1 MKFLARRKFQEKIS
15 VSFALLIGMI
25 AMNALVA
32 GLAAYSIANEAERQ
46 NEIEEIVR
54 NVEKTRLTVSNFINS
69 LDRRL
74 AEQVLIEIATT
85 SRRIKAVASGDS
97 EGKLSTLLS
106 QLGDFKARFQKY
118 MIEADQLAALESR
131 AIALGHGLLDQLNA
145 ARSHGGGIFDRQG
158 LDEVIGRVLNIM
170 WRGQELQS
178 SQHRP
183 TSEQMSSIKAQLEEL
198 IALTRKGDEIESQR
212 LLFRIVRDTRDY
224 VASFEKHQLY
234 KERNAATESALF
246 QISSQIQADCDR
258 VSSEMEATIGRHID
272 FAIAITLLIF
282 LITLVTAPVLA
293 RYLTGEI
300 LKPILSL
307 VSITKDVAAG
317 HLDVRAKV
325 EVEDDIGKLS
335 HYFNRMTKSLKKS
348 QQQLLEKH
356 RALEETHDELEER
369 VNLRTRE
376 LAITNDYLQSEIATR
391 KQSEAEI
398 RASEEKFRA
407 MFELSPLGMARN
419 TMDGIFVEA
428 NHALQD
434 MLGYS
439 LASLR
444 QRCLSDLFV
453 EAPVAGWDD
462 FVSSIQESGHYSLR
476 EARIRSKDGQ
486 IRFMRLNGVLVTD
499 SDGHDS
505 LWSICEDITEQKRS
519 EEVIWQQANFD
530 HLTGLPN
537 RRMFRN
543 SLDHEIKNCKR
554 QSQLLALMF
563 LDLDK
568 FKEVNDT
575 LGHDKGD
582 LLLIEAARR
591 IAGCVRETDMV
602 ARLGGDE
609 FTVVLPNLEST
620 NNAERVAGEIIDTL
634 ARPFDLAGNTVF
646 VGASIGI
653 TIYPSDAG
661 GLEELM
667 SHADQAMYQ
676 AKAEGRN
683 RFSYFTRSLQESSQK
698 RARLINDMRL
708 ALSEGQF
715 ELFYQPIVEL
725 TSGDVN
731 KAEALIR
738 WRHPDI
744 GLISPADFIPL
755 AEETGLIVEISDWVF
770 REAAKQV
777 KRLRANY
784 HSQFQISINKSPVH
798 FRTSRPYIK
807 DWVAFLAALGLSS
820 NAIVIEITEGLLLD
834 ANENVKDRLLECRD
848 AGLQVSLDD
857 FGTGYS
863 SLAYLNRFDIDY
875 LKIDQAFVYDLA
887 PGSDESALCEA
898 ITVMAHK
905 LGLKVI
911 AEGVTTPLQ
920 RQLLLAS
927 GCDYAQGFLYSEPL
941 PIEEFERFLD
951 AGRSAVAAD
960 NRY

>member
-1 MKFLARRKFQEKIS
+1 M
-15 VSFALLIGMI
+15 
-25 AMNALVA
+25 
-32 GLAAYSIANEAERQ
+32 
-46 NEIEEIVR
+46 
-54 NVEKTRLTVSNFINS
+54 
-69 LDRRL
+69 
-74 AEQVLIEIATT
+74 
-85 SRRIKAVASGDS
+85 
-97 EGKLSTLLS
+97 
-106 QLGDFKARFQKY
+106 
-118 MIEADQLAALESR
+118 
-131 AIALGHGLLDQLNA
+131 
-145 ARSHGGGIFDRQG
+145 
-158 LDEVIGRVLNIM
+158 
-170 WRGQELQS
+170 
-178 SQHRP
+178 
-183 TSEQMSSIKAQLEEL
+183 
-198 IALTRKGDEIESQR
+198 
-212 LLFRIVRDTRDY
+212 
-224 VASFEKHQLY
+224 
-234 KERNAATESALF
+234 
-246 QISSQIQADCDR
+246 
-258 VSSEMEATIGRHID
+258 
-272 FAIAITLLIF
+272 
-282 LITLVTAPVLA
+282 
-293 RYLTGEI
+293 
-300 LKPILSL
+300 
-307 VSITKDVAAG
+307 
-317 HLDVRAKV
+317 
-325 EVEDDIGKLS
+325 
-335 HYFNRMTKSLKKS
+335 KKS

-356 RALEETHDELEER
+356 RALEETHDKLEER
-369 VNLRTRE
+369 VKLRTRE
-376 LAITNDYLQSEIATR
+376 LAIANDYLQSEIATR

-434 MLGYS
+434 MLGHN
-439 LASLR
+439 LESLR
-444 QRCLSDLFV
+444 QRRLSDLFV
-453 EAPVAGWDD
+453 EAPVASWGD
-462 FVSSIQESGHYSLR
+462 FVSSMQETGHYSLR
-476 EARIRSKDGQ
+476 EARIRSKNGKT
-486 IRFMRLNGVLVTD
+486 RFIRLNGVLVTD
-499 SDGHDS
+499 SDGHES

-537 RRMFRN
+537 RRMLRN
-543 SLDHEIKNCKR
+543 SLDHEIKNCNR

-620 NNAERVAGEIIDTL
+620 NNAERVAGEIIETL
-634 ARPFDLAGNTVF
+634 ARPFDLAGNRVF

-661 GLEELM
+661 SLEELM
-667 SHADQAMYQ
+667 SHADQAMYL

-683 RFSYFTRSLQESSQK
+683 RFCYFTRSLQESSQK
-698 RARLINDMRL
+698 RARLTNDMRL
-708 ALSEGQF
+708 ALSAGQF
-715 ELFYQPIVEL
+715 ELFYQPVVEL
-725 TSGDVN
+725 ASGDIT

-755 AEETGLIVEISDWVF
+755 AEETGLIVEISEWVF
-770 REAAKQV
+770 REAARRV
-777 KRLRANY
+777 ERLRATY
-784 HSQFQISINKSPVH
+784 HPQFQISINKSPVH
-798 FRTSRPYIK
+798 FRTSRPYTE
-807 DWVAFLAALGLSS
+807 DWVAFLASLGLTS
-820 NAIVIEITEGLLLD
+820 NAIIIEITEGLLLD
-834 ANENVKDRLLECRD
+834 ASETVKNRLLECRD

-875 LKIDQAFVYDLA
+875 LKIDQAFVRNLA

-911 AEGVTTPLQ
+911 AEGVATPLQ

-941 PIEEFERFLD
+941 PTDEFERFLE
-951 AGRSAVAAD
+951 AGRSAVAASD
-960 NRY
+960 R